1 MRTGEPNI
9 ANDEGN
15 FMLLQDNN
23 VHTNRAY
30 KFELHNSKV
39 SLKHA
44 KVFVVILLISSAF
57 IKYI

>member
-15 FMLLQDNN
+15 FMLLQDNK

-30 KFELHNSKV
+30 KFELHKSKV

-44 KVFVVILLISSAF
+44 KVFVEI
-57 IKYI
+57 